1 MRIARIVLASALVLA
16 SIERSPAQI
25 IGACTQDS
33 QCRPAIVNPCIV
45 DTCVNQACYHTPLCP
60 DDGVACNGS
69 EFCIAA
75 GATATCGHDGL
86 DCNDGDACTIDSC
99 QEPTG
104 CTHVAANC
112 GDGDVCT
119 NDYCFPAT
127 GCGHNHIDGC
137 CNSSVDC
144 PDLPCVVGRLCAPPY
159 CSPGEPRDCDDGDD
173 ATLDTCDPS
182 TGCVHGGPTTTTL
195 PGGSCTV
202 DADCPGAGDPCRP
215 NVCAGGACGTVSR
228 QGLDAV
234 SCVCSRSTPAACTDP
249 LPRAIA
255 KRSARACTTVARAA
269 QTSGRKR
276 SRLVGRV
283 GRLLAQARKTTIKKA
298 GELPPGCA
306 DALAAQLADGAA
318 RAESY
323 QNQ

>member
-1 MRIARIVLASALVLA
+1 MAGLQTRRQALPASAPGSAARPTMISSTVTSRRPSGNMPQDVPLAKKDVTISVADALRSSFRESGSGSNAEQMRGSSAVEEFGAIDDATRVGLPSRTDSLARMRIARIVLASALVLA

-159 CSPGEPRDCDDGDD
+159 CSPGEPR
-173 ATLDTCDPS
+173 
-182 TGCVHGGPTTTTL
+182 
-195 PGGSCTV
+195 
-202 DADCPGAGDPCRP
+202 
-215 NVCAGGACGTVSR
+215 
-228 QGLDAV
+228 
-234 SCVCSRSTPAACTDP
+234 
-249 LPRAIA
+249 
-255 KRSARACTTVARAA
+255 
-269 QTSGRKR
+269 
-276 SRLVGRV
+276 
-283 GRLLAQARKTTIKKA
+283 
-298 GELPPGCA
+298 
-306 DALAAQLADGAA
+306 
-318 RAESY
+318 
-323 QNQ
+323 